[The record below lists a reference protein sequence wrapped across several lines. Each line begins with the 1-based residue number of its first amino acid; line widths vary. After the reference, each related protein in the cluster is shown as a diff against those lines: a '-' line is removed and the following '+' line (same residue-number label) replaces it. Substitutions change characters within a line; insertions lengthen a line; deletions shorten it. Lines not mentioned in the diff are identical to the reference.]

1 MDWTQVLITA
11 ITVLVPTGGF
21 LGLFTIREKKTE
33 LMLSNASKLIDGWM
47 HLANERQDSLKE
59 KEQTIAEKDNK
70 IDELHRISSKL
81 RHRLDDA
88 HTEAAVA
95 RVMKCD
101 IASCTKR
108 QPPFGSQFHMQA
120 EELVESTENEE

>member
-1 MDWTQVLITA
+1 MDWTQIIVAFIT
-11 ITVLVPTGGF
+11 TGAFVGM
-21 LGLFTIREKKTE
+21 FTIREKKTGM
-33 LMLSNASKLIDGWM
+33 MLDNANKLIEGWM